1 MPRLCLFTRA
11 RADLLTLRFLLVRS
25 AAQIKTRTP
34 ARKPGRIFERACWIF
49 FLATSAPGNFSLL
62 RARPQEARQNFL
74 RCKQRRAKR
83 RQVKR
88 SAKRKS
94 SNDVVILLGSARVG
108 VESHQKPGKIFF
120 AASPREARQSFRT
133 HPPCTGMPAPQRK
146 CSYRPRRFWTSQ

>member
-1 MPRLCLFTRA
+1 MISVRQCRASVCSRA

-74 RCKQRRAKR
+74 RCKQRRARR
-83 RQVKR
+83 RQAKR

-108 VESHQKPGKIFF
+108 VESLPARSQAKFSN
-120 AASPREARQSFRT
+120 SPPMHRHAR
-133 HPPCTGMPAPQRK
+133 APKEMQL
-146 CSYRPRRFWTSQ
+146 QAQEILGIL